1 MISDFCASC
10 YMGKSHRLS
19 SHSSTSVYSPLEL
32 IFTDLW
38 GPSHLTSDSGF
49 KYYVSF
55 VDAFSRYTW
64 ILPIKTKAETTSVFQ
79 NFKSSVELQL
89 NIKIKCVQ
97 SDRGVEYRPFAALLA
112 SYGISHR
119 LICPHIHHQNGVV
132 EKKHRHIVDLG
143 FTLLRHATLPL
154 QF

>member
-64 ILPIKTKAETTSVFQ
+64 IFPIKTKAETTSVFH

-89 NIKIKCVQ
+89 NTKIKSVQ
-97 SDRGVEYRPFAALLA
+97 SDWGVEYRPFSALLA
-112 SYGISHR
+112 SYGISHG
-119 LICPHIHHQNGVV
+119 LICPHTHHQNGVV
-132 EKKHRHIVDLG
+132 
-143 FTLLRHATLPL
+143 
-154 QF
+154 